1 MEFSHINHL
10 HNSIIHFWSLCD
22 VSLPNVRS
30 KDYQSIHYHLSDIL
44 YQIKYGIDSTA
55 DQTIHKSIYLSILQ
69 NMFCFIAHSR
79 DIKCGLGHRFITYL
93 MLDVWYEY
101 YPILAISAMHGILKY
116 GYGSWR
122 DVCGLHDYFVNH
134 STYIGSFHP
143 LIDHAIEFMNSTLHK
158 DWRKFKK
165 TGLINTN
172 VAKWIP
178 RETSKHKVLFKRLS
192 HHWVSKYTPYML
204 HASTNDDEFATIR
217 KCNAK
222 YRKMISSMTSI
233 VPKVEYL
240 DDDDDQ
246 IQSPP
251 SQYDFHEF
259 FEIME
264 SKRYTSMQNVFRQV
278 TSVRQVTSAA

>member
-10 HNSIIHFWSLCD
+10 HNSIIHFWYICD
-22 VSLPNVRS
+22 ISPPNVILS
-30 KDYQSIHYHLSDIL
+30 DQSIRYHLSDIL
-44 YQIKYGIDSTA
+44 YQIKHGIDSTS

-101 YPILAISAMHGILKY
+101 YPVLAISAMHGILTH

-122 DVCGLHDYFVNH
+122 DVCGLQDYFVNH
-134 STYIGSFHP
+134 STHIGSFHP

-178 RETSKHKVLFKRLS
+178 RETSKHKAMFKRLS
-192 HHWVSKYTPYML
+192 QHWTSKYTPYMV
-204 HASTNDDEFATIR
+204 STNDDDEFATIR

-222 YRKMISSMTSI
+222 YRKMISAMTSV
-233 VPKVEYL
+233 VPNIEYS
-240 DDDDDQ
+240 DDDQ

-251 SQYDFHEF
+251 SQYDFYQF

-264 SKRYTSMQNVFRQV
+264 SKRYTSMQNVFQQV
-278 TSVRQVTSAA
+278 TSVRQVTSDA